1 MNKAQDIIKD
11 FFLKTELEDFVAN
24 LLFEEFLQPGLIL
37 LPSGN
42 TFEESIYPK
51 VNDFFAETQFQAF
64 NVATQETKTKEIKK
78 QVHPQLKLSH
88 LDELVTENNSKPFAE
103 AIQKK
108 LFNICKNNFTEIDTK
123 RLEDFDEFLKS
134 NGPRVIV
141 AGLGQDA
148 QNAHFA
154 FIGEEFINSETCKIN
169 LSQEMQAKHHCQE
182 AVTIGTDILEH
193 PNLEKIYVVISGE
206 DKALSLKNAFA
217 DDTTGLGYVIAKH
230 SDKLTIF
237 ADAKSLSLI

>member
-24 LLFEEFLQPGLIL
+24 LLFEEFLKPGLIL

-78 QVHPQLKLSH
+78 QVHPKLKLSH

-103 AIQKK
+103 AIQTK
-108 LFNICKNNFTEIDTK
+108 LFNICQNNFTEIDTR
-123 RLEDFDEFLKS
+123 RLEDFDEFLKVMDQELLS
-134 NGPRVIV
+134 LVLDKMLKMHILLSLV
-141 AGLGQDA
+141 
-148 QNAHFA
+148 
-154 FIGEEFINSETCKIN
+154 KN
-169 LSQEMQAKHHCQE
+169 LS
-182 AVTIGTDILEH
+182 
-193 PNLEKIYVVISGE
+193 
-206 DKALSLKNAFA
+206 
-217 DDTTGLGYVIAKH
+217 IARP
-230 SDKLTIF
+230 
-237 ADAKSLSLI
+237 AKSI